1 MKPTELTQEQLINE
15 VVELAQSAKSN
26 NLLGDFY
33 SISSNAKVIAS
44 NAKNESALIKLG
56 SKINK
61 LTSKID
67 EYNINA
73 ANQADKLIKLTWAIV
88 GLTILMLIGLIIQL
102 IK

>member
-1 MKPTELTQEQLINE
+1 MKSDELTQEQLIND
-15 VVELAQSAKSN
+15 VEQLAQSAKANKMLES
-26 NLLGDFY
+26 FY
-33 SISSNAKVIAS
+33 IISSNAKVIAS

-56 SKINK
+56 SMINR

-73 ANQADKLIKLTWAIV
+73 TNQTDKLIKLTWAIV

-102 IK
+102 VK

>member
-15 VVELAQSAKSN
+15 VIELAQSAKSN
-26 NLLGDFY
+26 HLLGDFY

-44 NAKNESALIKLG
+44 NAKNESALIKLS